1 MFNQDLNIH
10 SLARYAKISLA
21 LYLLSNLFCPAIF
34 AQNNNIRVESSF
46 QPPSI
51 TLAKSSVYKIVIFG
65 SQENPKGAI
74 PQIPGLTISNSPQTF
89 RSASFINGIPSVR
102 LELSFQVKPKQ
113 LGQLTIP
120 SWTVQVGSKAL
131 NVPPSTLQV
140 LAPNQQDEIEK
151 NRQEQ
156 QSQDLKQASFIE
168 FVKPRE
174 FLFEGE
180 TVLGNVNLYI
190 WDSLPVSRIERAPQK
205 EGDAF
210 SLTELGQPQEK
221 RNRTKFNKKYTVF
234 TWPVGL
240 TAAISG
246 QQSITFNTSIRV
258 RVKSQ
263 GSSPF
268 ASPFFNDPFFGF
280 GREQSLTVTS
290 ELLNILVKPL
300 PTIDRPESFQGAIGT
315 FTTRS
320 IPDADRVSLGDPV
333 RLIFEIEGIGNFSAM
348 PAPLLESN
356 NNFKIGPPAFS
367 FEGNEIT
374 KHSGK
379 QSFEY
384 ILTPLTPGL
393 LNIPAINFSYFDP
406 IQETYLTSTTNPHP
420 LRVDPGETWVDT
432 TPSESKQDESFNE
445 VATTDLFQTE
455 NEPGEWVKDIKIL
468 SLLDSK
474 LFWLLQGVPLLC
486 VLGLSFYG
494 WKRKQ
499 SGRDIFRQ
507 KQANLK
513 KQMKECIQYQDAT
526 LFFRATRER
535 LRLEIGTFYKHAN
548 PSSLSSHELTSL
560 LQQGSNDE
568 RVISKSQKI
577 LLASDNQEFADTEK
591 DTQSLETLYREMN
604 ELLKKIK

>member
-1 MFNQDLNIH
+1 MVIQHLNTH
-10 SLARYAKISLA
+10 YLARYAKTSLA
-21 LYLLSNLFCPAIF
+21 LYFLSNVFCPTIF

-51 TLAKSSVYKIVIFG
+51 TLANSSVYKIVIFG

-89 RSASFINGIPSVR
+89 RSASFINGVPSVR

-113 LGQLTIP
+113 QGQLTIP

-140 LAPNQQDEIEK
+140 LAPNQQDEIKK
-151 NRQEQ
+151 NRQEKQ
-156 QSQDLKQASFIE
+156 RQDLKQASFIE

-180 TVLGNVNLYI
+180 TVSGSVNLYI

-205 EGDAF
+205 VGDAF

-240 TAAISG
+240 TAAIPG
-246 QQSITFNTSIRV
+246 QQSIKFNTSIRV

-263 GSSPF
+263 GNSPF

-280 GREQSLTVTS
+280 GREQSLTVSS

-333 RLIFEIEGIGNFSAM
+333 RLIFEIEGTGNFSAM
-348 PAPLLESN
+348 PAPLLESD

-393 LNIPAINFSYFDP
+393 LTIPAINFSYFDP
-406 IQETYLTSTTNPHP
+406 VQETYNTSTTNPHP
-420 LRVDPGETWVDT
+420 LRVDPGETWVDP
-432 TPSESKQDESFNE
+432 TPSENKQNESFNE

-455 NEPGEWVKDIKIL
+455 NEPGEWVKDIKNL
-468 SLLDSK
+468 TLLDSK

-486 VLGLSFYG
+486 VFGLSFYG

-513 KQMKECIQYQDAT
+513 KQMKECIQYKDAT

-568 RVISKSQKI
+568 GVISGIQKI
-577 LLASDNQEFADTEK
+577 LLASDNQEFAETEK

-604 ELLKKIK
+604 DLLKKIK

>member
-89 RSASFINGIPSVR
+89 RSASFINGVPSVR

-113 LGQLTIP
+113 QGQLTIP
-120 SWTVQVGSKAL
+120 AWTVQVGSKAL

-151 NRQEQ
+151 NRQEK

-168 FVKPRE
+168 FVKPRD

-180 TVLGNVNLYI
+180 TVLGSVNLYI

-240 TAAISG
+240 TAAIPG
-246 QQSITFNTSIRV
+246 QQSIKFNTSIRV

-300 PTIDRPESFQGAIGT
+300 PTIDRPESFQGAIGI

-445 VATTDLFQTE
+445 VATIDLFQTE

-486 VLGLSFYG
+486 VLALSFYG

-568 RVISKSQKI
+568 RVISKIQKI